1 MKTLNQQTL
10 KTLAIVITGIC
21 AGALSLNAA
30 ANDRKSVE
38 SDAKLIYQT
47 RSINH
52 SIFSYLGNIIE
63 EVAVDPKLIYVSQA
77 YGPAIHSYV
86 HSSTETT
93 VPWNVEY
100 VNTAYNPA
108 IYSYEGP
115 LLNGEVELLPTVSID

>member
-1 MKTLNQQTL
+1 MKSQKEKTLKALTIVVAGLIAGSLSFNA
-10 KTLAIVITGIC
+10 LASEKS
-21 AGALSLNAA
+21 ANAKGAQ
-30 ANDRKSVE
+30 
-38 SDAKLIYQT
+38 LIYPS

-52 SIFSYLGNIIE
+52 SIFSYLGNKLE
-63 EVAVDPKLIYVSQA
+63 EIAVDPKLIYVSQA

-86 HSSTETT
+86 HASTETT

-115 LLNGEVELLPTVSID
+115 QLNGEVKLLPTLTID